1 MFLGVPLSIIQEGFK
16 TIKSWNYDTPA
27 VTTTMKC
34 SFFHVS
40 QFANK
45 LKLRN
50 AKKCGYLYDT
60 PIEAKNDV

>member
-1 MFLGVPLSIIQEGFK
+1 MMFLGVPLSIIQEGFK

-45 LKLRN
+45 LK
-50 AKKCGYLYDT
+50 
-60 PIEAKNDV
+60 